1 MDLTRKSIL
10 TAGCA
15 VILTSG
21 LIILLILLTAYPMSY
36 FSIPVQKLI
45 LLLVFIISLIAA
57 MPFIFNKLKR
67 LPDDKKILGWTF
79 MGLGAEFI
87 LFPFM
92 LLIYIF
98 NFSSV
103 FSIIIGG
110 TIVMLSLIFG
120 LSAGLISIVTGISL
134 VNKKEFVKKSVV
146 EGLS

>member
-15 VILTSG
+15 VVLTSG
-21 LIILLILLTAYPMSY
+21 LIILLVLLTAFPMSY
-36 FSIPVQKLI
+36 FSLSVQKLI
-45 LLLVFIISLIAA
+45 LILAFIFPLIVA
-57 MPFIFNKLKR
+57 MPLIIRKLKQ
-67 LPDDKKILGWTF
+67 LPDEKKILGWTF

-110 TIVMLSLIFG
+110 TIIMLSLIFG
-120 LSAGLISIVTGISL
+120 LSAGLISIITGISL
-134 VNKKEFVKKSVV
+134 VNRKKEQMLK
-146 EGLS
+146 

>member
-15 VILTSG
+15 VVLTSG
-21 LIILLILLTAYPMSY
+21 LIILLVLLTAFPMSY
-36 FSIPVQKLI
+36 FSISVQKLI
-45 LLLVFIISLIAA
+45 LILVFIFPLIVA
-57 MPFIFNKLKR
+57 MPLIFKKLNR
-67 LPDDKKILGWTF
+67 LPDEKKILGWTF

-110 TIVMLSLIFG
+110 TIIMLSLIFG
-120 LSAGLISIVTGISL
+120 LSAGLISIITGISL
-134 VNKKEFVKKSVV
+134 VNRKEMLK
-146 EGLS
+146 

>member
-15 VILTSG
+15 VVLTSG
-21 LIILLILLTAYPMSY
+21 LIILLVLLTAFPMSY
-36 FSIPVQKLI
+36 FSISVQKLI
-45 LLLVFIISLIAA
+45 LILVFIFPLIVA
-57 MPFIFNKLKR
+57 MPLISKKLNR
-67 LPDDKKILGWTF
+67 LPDEKKILGWTF

-110 TIVMLSLIFG
+110 TIIMLSLIFG
-120 LSAGLISIVTGISL
+120 LSAGLISIVIGISL
-134 VNKKEFVKKSVV
+134 VNRKERVNA
-146 EGLS
+146 

>member
-1 MDLTRKSIL
+1 MNLTRKSIL

-15 VILTSG
+15 VVLTSG
-21 LIILLILLTAYPMSY
+21 LIILLVLLTAYPLSY
-36 FSIPVQKLI
+36 FSIFVQKLI
-45 LLLVFIISLIAA
+45 LILVFIFPLIAA
-57 MPFIFNKLKR
+57 MPLIFKKLKR
-67 LPDDKKILGWTF
+67 LPDEKKILGWTF

-110 TIVMLSLIFG
+110 TIIMLSLIFG

-134 VNKKEFVKKSVV
+134 VNRKEFVKKFGGG
-146 EGLS
+146 GLS

>member
-15 VILTSG
+15 VVLTSG
-21 LIILLILLTAYPMSY
+21 LIILLVLLTAFPMSY
-36 FSIPVQKLI
+36 FSISVQKLI
-45 LLLVFIISLIAA
+45 LILVFIFPLIVA
-57 MPFIFNKLKR
+57 MPLIFKKLNR
-67 LPDDKKILGWTF
+67 LHDEKKILGWTF

-110 TIVMLSLIFG
+110 TIIIFSLIFG
-120 LSAGLISIVTGISL
+120 LSAGLISIITGISL
-134 VNKKEFVKKSVV
+134 VNRRK
-146 EGLS
+146 G

>member
-15 VILTSG
+15 VVLTSG
-21 LIILLILLTAYPMSY
+21 LIILFVLLTAFPMSY
-36 FSIPVQKLI
+36 FSISVQKLI
-45 LLLVFIISLIAA
+45 LILVFIFPLIVE
-57 MPFIFNKLKR
+57 MPLIFKKLNR
-67 LPDDKKILGWTF
+67 LPDEKKILGWTF

-110 TIVMLSLIFG
+110 TIIMLSLIFG
-120 LSAGLISIVTGISL
+120 LSAGLISIITGISL
-134 VNKKEFVKKSVV
+134 VNRKERA
-146 EGLS
+146 

>member
-1 MDLTRKSIL
+1 MDLTRKSLL

-15 VILTSG
+15 VVLTSG
-21 LIILLILLTAYPMSY
+21 LIILLVLLTALPMSY

-45 LLLVFIISLIAA
+45 LILVFIFPLIAA
-57 MPFIFNKLKR
+57 MPLIFKKLKR
-67 LPDDKKILGWTF
+67 LPDEKKILGWTF

-110 TIVMLSLIFG
+110 TIIMLSLIFG

-134 VNKKEFVKKSVV
+134 VNKKENVSIRVG
-146 EGLS
+146 E

>member
-1 MDLTRKSIL
+1 MNLTRKSIL

-15 VILTSG
+15 VVLTSG
-21 LIILLILLTAYPMSY
+21 LIILLVLLTAFPMSY
-36 FSIPVQKLI
+36 FSIPVQKFILI
-45 LLLVFIISLIAA
+45 LVFIFPLIVA
-57 MPFIFNKLKR
+57 MPLIIRKLNR
-67 LPDDKKILGWTF
+67 IPDEKKILGWTF

-110 TIVMLSLIFG
+110 TIIMFSLIFG

-134 VNKKEFVKKSVV
+134 VNKKENVSIRVG
-146 EGLS
+146 E